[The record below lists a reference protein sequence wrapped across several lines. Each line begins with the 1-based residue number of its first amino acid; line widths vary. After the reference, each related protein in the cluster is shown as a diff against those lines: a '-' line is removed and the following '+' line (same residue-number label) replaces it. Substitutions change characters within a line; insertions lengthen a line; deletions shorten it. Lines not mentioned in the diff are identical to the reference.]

1 MSGRDCRDLDTAWL
15 HLAKGFTNG
24 HLSPQVS
31 TGETQVLASSSPAFS
46 WQCPHLPCSPGSPLF
61 MCLVMQFPFSC
72 AWLQAWPSLPW
83 DMRGAP
89 WLSGLGAYIMDVRTG
104 HSNVCYRQSFVS
116 VITNRDT
123 NRDAYLISTI
133 TKTLQNLSQNSL
145 TLQVAALAGLSSRQ
159 DRFLLCILLHS
170 L

>member
-61 MCLVMQFPFSC
+61 MCLVMQCPFSC

-104 HSNVCYRQSFVS
+104 HSNVCYRQGHQQRCLSYLHNHQNPPKPFPELPHPPGSCPGWPQLQTGPFLVVHTSSFFVN
-116 VITNRDT
+116 V
-123 NRDAYLISTI
+123 
-133 TKTLQNLSQNSL
+133 
-145 TLQVAALAGLSSRQ
+145 
-159 DRFLLCILLHS
+159 LCL
-170 L
+170 